1 MGMRMP
7 PQGEPMPAEGQQP
20 QGGGPAE
27 LAGNISSGLEAIAQ
41 MVGSQFGEEAGN
53 AIMQLQQQF
62 QQIMMSIGK
71 QAPGQT
77 PGGDVRSAQE
87 GTAAAMPAGEPG
99 MRQ

>member
-7 PQGEPMPAEGQQP
+7 PQGEPMPAEGQQA
-20 QGGGPAE
+20 QSGGPAE

-62 QQIMMSIGK
+62 QQIMMSIGS
-71 QAPGQT
+71 QGAQPGS
-77 PGGDVRSAQE
+77 DVRSAQE
-87 GTAAAMPAGEPG
+87 GTAEAVPAGQPG